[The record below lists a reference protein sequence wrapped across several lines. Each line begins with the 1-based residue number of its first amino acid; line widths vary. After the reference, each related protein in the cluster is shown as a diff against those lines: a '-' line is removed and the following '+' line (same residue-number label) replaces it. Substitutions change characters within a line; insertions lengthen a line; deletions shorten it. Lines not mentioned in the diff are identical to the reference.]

1 MSNARC
7 FEARPHP
14 ASFLVP
20 ALLLIA
26 VLASAPGLAVAQQKA
41 AAPQKQESVLATVA
55 TGQECLTCHENLTTA
70 FDVSPHGKAARFLKG
85 TEAPTCDTCHG
96 DATKHNDSADPK
108 DISSPS
114 KMSAAQVSGMCLT
127 CHARNQTHATWE
139 GSAHDRS
146 DMSCVSCHKVHH
158 LSSTEKLR
166 TRTGLAPTSLMQVQ
180 VSDKL
185 LKQPGQELCLSC
197 HMEKRKAILQ
207 RSTHLFATEHGETKV
222 TCTSCHNPHGGEG
235 KTMLVASSTTQLCY
249 ECHAE
254 RRGPFLWEHP
264 PVREDCNICHV
275 SHGSNNPSLL
285 KSRPT
290 FICQTCH
297 MHTLWRHQNV
307 AGFDILTF
315 NHGCTNCH
323 SQIHGSNHPSGKTF
337 TH

>member
-1 MSNARC
+1 MRHLCC
-7 FEARPHP
+7 FAAGRHP
-14 ASFLVP
+14 AVILSLV
-20 ALLLIA
+20 LSTVLLITMS
-26 VLASAPGLAVAQQKA
+26 SAIAVAQQKA
-41 AAPQKQESVLATVA
+41 AATQKQESVLTTVG
-55 TGQECLTCHENLTTA
+55 TGQECLACHENLTTT
-70 FDVSPHGKAARFLKG
+70 FDLGPHGKAARFLKG
-85 TEAPTCDTCHG
+85 AEAPTCDTCHG
-96 DATKHNDSADPK
+96 DSTKHNETAEPK

-114 KMSAAQVSGMCLT
+114 KMPAAQVSAMCLT
-127 CHARNQTHATWE
+127 CHARNQTHASWE
-139 GSAHDRS
+139 GSAHDRG

-158 LSSTEKLR
+158 LSSSEKLR
-166 TRTGLAPTSLMQVQ
+166 TRTGLAPTSLMQVH
-180 VSDKL
+180 VSEKL
-185 LKQPGQELCLSC
+185 LKLPGQELCLSC

-207 RSTHLFATEHGETKV
+207 RSTHLFATEHGDTKV
-222 TCTSCHNPHGGEG
+222 TCISCHNPHGGEG

-297 MHTLWRHQNV
+297 MHTLWRHENV